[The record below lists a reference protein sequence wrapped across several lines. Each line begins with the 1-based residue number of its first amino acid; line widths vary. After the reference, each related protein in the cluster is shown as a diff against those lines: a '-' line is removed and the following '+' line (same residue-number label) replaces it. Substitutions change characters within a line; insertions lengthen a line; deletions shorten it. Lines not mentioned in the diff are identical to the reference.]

1 MCFGSRKGDGDAARS
16 RELDR
21 MIRQDEKRMAKE
33 VKLLLL
39 GKESASPFLPPPRA
53 ADGSILAPCGRG
65 PPLQL
70 ARGGIRVQC
79 LFSG

>member
-21 MIRQDEKRMAKE
+21 VIRQDEKRMAKE

-39 GKESASPFLPPPRA
+39 GKESASLPPTCPRTRRA
-53 ADGSILAPCGRG
+53 HACSCGRG
-65 PPLQL
+65 PLYL
-70 ARGGIRVQC
+70 ARCGIRV
-79 LFSG
+79 